1 MAHRRK
7 LQFGLLQCS
16 ELQLLFHQLADPA
29 GRGWRRQGLVTQPG
43 GGGHGRLVVEGGFWG
58 AGPTNRKHVEGRQL
72 AESLFVG
79 SKSFEVEQNLARGR
93 L

>member
-1 MAHRRK
+1 MLGA
-7 LQFGLLQCS
+7 
-16 ELQLLFHQLADPA
+16 AA
-29 GRGWRRQGLVTQPG
+29 LVPPVGGPCGVGVAASGARDSTW